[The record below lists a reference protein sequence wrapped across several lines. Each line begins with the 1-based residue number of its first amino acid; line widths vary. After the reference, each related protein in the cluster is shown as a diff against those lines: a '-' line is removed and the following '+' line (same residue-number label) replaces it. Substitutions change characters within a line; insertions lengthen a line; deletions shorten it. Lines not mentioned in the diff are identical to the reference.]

1 MKCHLHLVWRGPEYE
16 TCVLLQEISHL
27 TRLADFSPTP
37 VTQWRWSQIWVKKA
51 PVLEAAWLETPESIG
66 KSINPVLFLPRAFH
80 YVFLL
85 GPNLRVFTA
94 LFKPHKDNPKATREK
109 EETDPPI
116 CERHWSFFYAS
127 RSQHRQAR
135 CCCCCSRPASVCTK
149 ESELE
154 PDTSTGTLLFWK
166 ALRP

>member
-66 KSINPVLFLPRAFH
+66 NSINPVLFLPRAFH

-109 EETDPPI
+109 KKQILPSVRDTEVSSMLAGVSTDRQDAAAAPDQ
-116 CERHWSFFYAS
+116 HQSVL
-127 RSQHRQAR
+127 RSQ
-135 CCCCCSRPASVCTK
+135 S
-149 ESELE
+149 
-154 PDTSTGTLLFWK
+154 
-166 ALRP
+166 

>member
-66 KSINPVLFLPRAFH
+66 NSINPVLFLPRAFH

-109 EETDPPI
+109 KKRILPSVRDTEVSSMLAGVSTDRQDAAAAAPDQ
-116 CERHWSFFYAS
+116 HQSVL
-127 RSQHRQAR
+127 RSQ
-135 CCCCCSRPASVCTK
+135 S
-149 ESELE
+149 
-154 PDTSTGTLLFWK
+154 
-166 ALRP
+166 